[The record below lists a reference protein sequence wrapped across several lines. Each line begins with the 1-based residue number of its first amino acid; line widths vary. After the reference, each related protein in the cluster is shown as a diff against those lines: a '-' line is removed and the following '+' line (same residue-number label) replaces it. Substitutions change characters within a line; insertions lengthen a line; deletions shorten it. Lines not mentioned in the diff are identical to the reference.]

1 MTLEISKLS
10 NGLTVVSDPMA
21 GLESAALGIWVNTGS
36 RNEQPGQMGVS
47 HMLEHMAFKGT
58 ARRSARAIA
67 EEIEAVG
74 GVLNAYTSREQ
85 TAFHGRVLKADVPL
99 ALDMIGDILTNPT
112 FEQPEL
118 ERERQV
124 VLQELGQARDTPD
137 DIVFDHLQSEIF
149 KGQPL
154 GWPILGEEAT
164 VNAFD
169 REMLKSYMASQYR
182 LESMTLIASGAVR
195 HDQIVAL
202 AEEKCAGLNPGA
214 VPAMVPAQ
222 YAGGDFRALEDLEQA
237 HLAFAFPGLSNRDPD
252 YFVAQIYATAL
263 GGGTSSRLFQ
273 EAREKRGLCYSIYAF
288 SNGFQDSGFLGIYA
302 GTGESE
308 AGEIA
313 AVIAGEM
320 QAIAGNL
327 TEAEVSRARA
337 QLKVSL
343 LMGMERPGTRA
354 EQIAG
359 QLFALDRVQSAVE
372 IVAQLDAID
381 VAMVKRYAARV
392 IADAARGPTIAAVG
406 PVGKLESHD
415 KFAGRFGASAAV
427 LPDAAE

>member
-10 NGLTVVSDPMA
+10 NGLTVVSDPMP
-21 GLESAALGIWVNTGS
+21 GLESVAAGIWVNTGS
-36 RNEQPGQMGVS
+36 RNEEPSQMGIS

-74 GVLNAYTSREQ
+74 GVLNAYTGREQ
-85 TAFHGRVLKADVPL
+85 TAFHARILKQDVPL
-99 ALDMIGDILTNPT
+99 ALDMIGDILTNPA
-112 FEQPEL
+112 FEQAEL

-137 DIVFDHLQSEIF
+137 DIVFDHLQAAIF
-149 KGQPL
+149 KDQPL
-154 GWPILGEEAT
+154 GWSILGEEAS
-164 VNAFD
+164 VGAFD
-169 REMLKSYMASQYR
+169 RDMLKSYMASNYR
-182 LESMTLIASGAVR
+182 LDGMTLIASGAVD
-195 HDQIVAL
+195 HADILAL
-202 AEEKCAGLNPGA
+202 AEEKCAGLNQGA
-214 VPAMVPAQ
+214 VPQSSPAR
-222 YAGGDFRALEDLEQA
+222 YVGGDFRAPEELEQA
-237 HLAFAFPGLSNRDPD
+237 HVAYAFPGLSNRDPD

-288 SNGFQDSGFLGIYA
+288 SNGFQDCGFLGIYA
-302 GTGESE
+302 GTGENE
-308 AGEIA
+308 AAEIS

-320 QAIAGNL
+320 AAIAGNL
-327 TEAEVSRARA
+327 TDAEVARARA

-343 LMGMERPGTRA
+343 LMGMERPGTRS

-359 QLFALDRVQSAVE
+359 QLFALGKVQTAAE

-381 VAMVKRYAARV
+381 AAAVKRYATRV
-392 IADAARGPTIAAVG
+392 MEAGKPSIAAIG
-406 PVGKLESHD
+406 PVGKLESHAA
-415 KFAGRFGASAAV
+415 FARRFGLS
-427 LPDAAE
+427 LAAE